1 MRERRYLLGG
11 VGECQF
17 GMLGTS
23 QIWWRAVLNGLPF
36 NGQNTSQV
44 LPKKNKKQKK
54 AVQVRFQIIART
66 KPEVAGR
73 SKNSNL
79 KYGWA
84 WIGL

>member
-1 MRERRYLLGG
+1 MSVWYVGHLPNMVEGSFEWVAFQWSKYLPSP
-11 VGECQF
+11 
-17 GMLGTS
+17 T
-23 QIWWRAVLNGLPF
+23 
-36 NGQNTSQV
+36 
-44 LPKKNKKQKK
+44 QKK
-54 AVQVRFQIIART
+54 AVQVRFKIIART